1 MLYDWVLFPVVLTA
15 DAALLKPDYT
25 DVELIYSRDKYR
37 EESAALWRGR
47 EQEAWTAMSRKRK
60 REDSG
65 RDDSKRQAIGFVEQ
79 VSHQKLAITSL
90 NATCPGIFFFR
101 ITDVLWNCCKTHL
114 FLSELSDENWRRS
127 DVIVTRSTSVMCYV
141 FLHYKFNACLIKK
154 QLRWASVLFS

>member
-1 MLYDWVLFPVVLTA
+1 MLTA

-79 VSHQKLAITSL
+79 VSHQKLATTSL
-90 NATCPGIFFFR
+90 DATCPGIFFFGLQMYYE
-101 ITDVLWNCCKTHL
+101 IVAKLTCFFQSFLMKIDV
-114 FLSELSDENWRRS
+114 E
-127 DVIVTRSTSVMCYV
+127 VTS
-141 FLHYKFNACLIKK
+141 L
-154 QLRWASVLFS
+154 